1 MLARKA
7 QFLAMLRYFGK
18 IVEVIKR
25 YKDLYQSLQSQQE
38 EITLMTTSLSS
49 LSSLPHFGDCVKKL
63 HAQKGISQR
72 EVAEKIGMDAGNY
85 NRLLNRP
92 SMSASTLWSI
102 CKALDVKF
110 GDIA

>member
-1 MLARKA
+1 
-7 QFLAMLRYFGK
+7 
-18 IVEVIKR
+18 
-25 YKDLYQSLQSQQE
+25 
-38 EITLMTTSLSS
+38 
-49 LSSLPHFGDCVKKL
+49 VKKL
-63 HAQKGISQR
+63 HAQKGVSQR

>member
-38 EITLMTTSLSS
+38 EITLMTTS